1 VSGPKKLRHGDL
13 EHGTAGEWLPP
24 QCVRKS
30 QRERLTTDAGG
41 VDLVEESVATEVAED
56 ASLEGDFELADTVV
70 RQLVGLVKLDLAAA
84 VLAENAVED
93 DEVVMHVRKP
103 VDVGEF
109 QTAVKQLGLYW
120 LILNESPPVRGES

>member
-30 QRERLTTDAGG
+30 QHERLTTDAGG

>member
-41 VDLVEESVATEVAED
+41 VDLVEESVATEVAEG

>member
-1 VSGPKKLRHGDL
+1 MSGPKKLRHGDL

-30 QRERLTTDAGG
+30 QHERLTTDAGG